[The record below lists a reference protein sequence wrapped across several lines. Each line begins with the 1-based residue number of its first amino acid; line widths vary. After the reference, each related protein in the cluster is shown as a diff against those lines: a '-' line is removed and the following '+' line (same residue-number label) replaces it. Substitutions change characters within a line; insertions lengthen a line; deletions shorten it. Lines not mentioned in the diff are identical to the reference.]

1 MLSPLS
7 HKPLIPEPCLLFDWG
22 QVPYSQA
29 WEVQQKLVQERRD
42 NPDLP
47 DVLIL
52 LEHPPVY
59 TLGLGSKLE
68 FLKFDPSQTH
78 AELHRVERG
87 GEVTYH
93 CPGQL
98 VGYPILNLRRHQ
110 QDLHW
115 YLRQLEEVLLS
126 VLEVFGL
133 KGSRVPGMTGV
144 WVDGCKVG
152 AIGIKV
158 SRWITMHGFALNV
171 CPDLSGFGQIVP
183 CGIPDRPVG
192 SLEQFI
198 PGIELDRVRAIVV
211 AEFARVFG
219 VEIVRSDR
227 EIVRSDQTA
236 VETASTKTR
245 TAVETASTKTKSA
258 SAD

>member
-1 MLSPLS
+1 MLL
-7 HKPLIPEPCLLFDWG
+7 DWG
-22 QVPYSQA
+22 LVPYSQA
-29 WEVQQKLVQERRD
+29 WEIQQKLVQERRD

-68 FLKFDPSQTH
+68 FLKFDQGQTQP
-78 AELHRVERG
+78 ELHRVERG

-115 YLRQLEEVLLS
+115 YLRQLEEVLLL
-126 VLEVFGL
+126 VLEVCGL
-133 KGSRVPGMTGV
+133 KGSRVAGMTGV

-171 CPDLSGFGQIVP
+171 CPNLEGFGQIVP
-183 CGIPDRPVG
+183 CGIPDKSVG

-198 PGIELDRVRAIVV
+198 PGIEVDRVRAIVV
-211 AEFARVFG
+211 AEFAEVFG
-219 VEIVRSDR
+219 VEIVRS
-227 EIVRSDQTA
+227 ELTIPASSNSDA
-236 VETASTKTR
+236 LIL
-245 TAVETASTKTKSA
+245 
-258 SAD
+258 